1 MTGRGKKRRIAI
13 AIAGIL
19 LSCAQLL
26 IAFFAVCV
34 FQYEPLQKSDLKE
47 AVISVE
53 SKEYRRGWG
62 RKHGSKFYVFFE
74 GIPYGF
80 PDGGLFSGGNPA
92 AWELDQLIEIGDTLH
107 VLYEPGTADNYRQ
120 TYAVMR
126 GEETLVSYEA
136 YVAGVNESKIFGCVL
151 VVVSEIVFLLCLV
164 GFCYII
170 VKFRR
175 ARIRKKGNGAPV
187 AASRRKQKN
196 RKKQA
201 QSKRQEEPNP
211 PSGEESE

>member
-1 MTGRGKKRRIAI
+1 MKRVAKKRKKVIAI
-13 AIAGIL
+13 VGIL

-26 IAFFAVCV
+26 IIAFFVWV
-34 FQYEPLQKSDLKE
+34 LQYEPLQKNDLEE
-47 AVISVE
+47 ATIVVE
-53 SKEYRRGWG
+53 SKKYLRGRR
-62 RKHGSKFYVFFE
+62 RQESKLYVFSS
-74 GIPYGF
+74 GIQYGF

-92 AWELDQLIEIGDTLH
+92 ASELDQLIEIGDKLY

-151 VVVSEIVFLLCLV
+151 VAVSEIVFLLCFV

-170 VKFRR
+170 VKLRR
-175 ARIRKKGNGAPV
+175 ARTRKEGDGTPV
-187 AASRRKQKN
+187 AASRKKQKN
-196 RKKQA
+196 RKKQLERGRKA
-201 QSKRQEEPNP
+201 AP
-211 PSGEESE
+211 PSGEEGE